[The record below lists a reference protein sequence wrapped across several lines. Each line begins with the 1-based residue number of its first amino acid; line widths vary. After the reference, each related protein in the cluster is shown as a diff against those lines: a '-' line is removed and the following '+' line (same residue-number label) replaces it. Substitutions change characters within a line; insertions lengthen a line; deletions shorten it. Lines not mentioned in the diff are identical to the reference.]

1 MKAGE
6 IDVDFIKDLKDTFG
20 TQEIDIVVS
29 EFDET
34 EYLLKSE
41 PNTARLLKGIDNI
54 KNGRNLI
61 EVDLDDRQLIEEAVT
76 FSDRLNANQVIEYA
90 LREYVQRR
98 QQLKVLELLGA
109 IDHEEDIECGQNI
122 FGQIN
127 GNF

>member
-1 MKAGE
+1 LKAGE